1 MWIAYDVE
9 WPDGRLRKS
18 AESTVNQPTTAVKID
33 PVLAG
38 CLAGDPK
45 AQRALF
51 DFLLPYLRHAVQRYV
66 WEEEEV
72 QDVLQ
77 EAFVRIY
84 RSLDQFDASKA
95 QVQTWAT
102 RIAINQAITSG
113 KRKAARPQVLRDED
127 RFNERGEGPA
137 VLEDLAAED
146 LLHELRRMPPE
157 LYQVLMLHAVDG
169 HDHGEVA
176 ELLGISVWSSRKRL
190 SRARKWVKKHF
201 GRHEKD

>member
-1 MWIAYDVE
+1 MWIAYDVK
-9 WPDGRLRKS
+9 WPEGTLDKQV
-18 AESTVNQPTTAVKID
+18 ESTEHQPARVVNVDDI
-33 PVLAG
+33 VSG

-66 WEEEEV
+66 WEDEEV

-77 EAFVRIY
+77 ETFVRVF
-84 RSLDQFDASKA
+84 RSLDQFDPGKA

-113 KRKAARPQVLRDED
+113 KRQAARPEVRPSPDGPE
-127 RFNERGEGPA
+127 EAGEGPV
-137 VLEDLAAED
+137 VLEELAAED
-146 LLHELRRMPPE
+146 LLIRLRRMPLE
-157 LYQVLMLHAVDG
+157 LYKVLMLHAVDG
-169 HDHGEVA
+169 HDHGEIA
-176 ELLGISVWSSRKRL
+176 GMLGISVWSSRKRL
-190 SRARKWVKKHF
+190 SRARKWVKNNF

>member
-9 WPDGRLRKS
+9 WPDGRLRKPV
-18 AESTVNQPTTAVKID
+18 ESTLNQPTTAVEIN

-113 KRKAARPQVLRDED
+113 KRKAARPQVLRGED
-127 RFNERGEGPA
+127 RSNERGEGPA

-146 LLHELRRMPPE
+146 LLHELQRMPPE
-157 LYQVLMLHAVDG
+157 LYHVLMLHAVDG

>member
-1 MWIAYDVE
+1 MWIAYDLK
-9 WPDGRLRKS
+9 WPDGILEKPVKS
-18 AESTVNQPTTAVKID
+18 TDNQQARVVNVDDI
-33 PVLAG
+33 VAG
-38 CLAGDPK
+38 CLTGDPK

-66 WEEEEV
+66 WQEEEV

-77 EAFVRIY
+77 EAFVRIF

-113 KRKAARPQVLRDED
+113 KRKAAQPQVLRGED
-127 RFNERGEGPA
+127 RSNEKGEGPA

-146 LLHELRRMPPE
+146 LLHELQRMPPE

-169 HDHGEVA
+169 HEHGEVA

>member
-1 MWIAYDVE
+1 MWIAYDLK
-9 WPDGRLRKS
+9 WQDGILEKPVKS
-18 AESTVNQPTTAVKID
+18 TDNQQARVVNVDDIA
-33 PVLAG
+33 AG

-66 WEEEEV
+66 WQEEEV

-77 EAFVRIY
+77 EAFVRIF

-113 KRKAARPQVLRDED
+113 KRQAARPEVRHSPE
-127 RFNERGEGPA
+127 EAGEGPA

-146 LLHELRRMPPE
+146 LLHELRRMPSE
-157 LYQVLMLHAVDG
+157 LYEVLMLHAVDG
-169 HDHGEVA
+169 HDHGEIA
-176 ELLGISVWSSRKRL
+176 GMLGISVWSSRKRL
-190 SRARKWVKKHF
+190 SRARKWVKNHF

>member
-1 MWIAYDVE
+1 MWIAFDVE
-9 WPDGRLRKS
+9 WPDGSLRKP
-18 AESTVNQPTTAVKID
+18 AESTVNQTPKAVDID
-33 PVLAG
+33 SIVAG

-51 DFLLPYLRHAVQRYV
+51 DHLLPYLRHAVQRYV
-66 WEEEEV
+66 WQDEDV

-77 EAFVRIY
+77 EAFVRIF
-84 RSLDQFDASKA
+84 RSLDQFDPQKA

-113 KRKAARPQVLRDED
+113 KRQAARPVVRHGATGTED
-127 RFNERGEGPA
+127 VGEGPA
-137 VLEDLAAED
+137 ILEELAAED
-146 LLHELRRMPPE
+146 LLVHLRRMPPE

-169 HDHGEVA
+169 HDHGEIA
-176 ELLGISVWSSRKRL
+176 EVLGISVWASRKRL

-201 GRHEKD
+201 RRHEKD

>member
-9 WPDGRLRKS
+9 WHDGRLRKPV
-18 AESTVNQPTTAVKID
+18 ESTVNQPTTAVEID
-33 PVLAG
+33 PILAG

-66 WEEEEV
+66 WQEEEV

-77 EAFVRIY
+77 EAFVRIF
-84 RSLDQFDASKA
+84 RSLDQFDANKA

-113 KRKAARPQVLRDED
+113 KRKAAQPQVLRGED
-127 RFNERGEGPA
+127 RSNERGEGPA

-157 LYQVLMLHAVDG
+157 LYHVLMLHAVDG